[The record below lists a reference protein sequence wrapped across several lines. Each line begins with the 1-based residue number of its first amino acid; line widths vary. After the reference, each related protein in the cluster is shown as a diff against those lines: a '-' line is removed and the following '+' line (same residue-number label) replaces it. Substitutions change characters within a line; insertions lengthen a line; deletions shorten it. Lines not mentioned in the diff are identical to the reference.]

1 WWRNQN
7 FSKENPMNKPPT
19 SKTAWEKS
27 AQNHFRKAEQTETNL
42 KQVRRKERVAD
53 AAKTEKLRAL
63 RLAKEAQDKL
73 AAETE
78 AQTNVDV
85 KPAPRSPRKSKRGPI
100 RMIY

>member
-1 WWRNQN
+1 
-7 FSKENPMNKPPT
+7 MNKPPT

-27 AQNHFRKAEQTETNL
+27 AQNHFRKAEQTEASF
-42 KQVRRKERVAD
+42 KQVRRKER
-53 AAKTEKLRAL
+53 AAEAVKTEKLRAL

-78 AQTNVDV
+78 AQTNVGV
-85 KPAPRSPRKSKRGPI
+85 KPVSRHPRKSKRGPV

>member
-1 WWRNQN
+1 
-7 FSKENPMNKPPT
+7 MNKPPM

-27 AQNHFRKAEQTETNL
+27 AQNHFRKAEQSELSL
-42 KQVRRKERVAD
+42 KQALRKERAAD
-53 AAKTEKLRAL
+53 DAKTEKLRAL

-78 AQTNVDV
+78 AQTTAGV
-85 KPAPRSPRKSKRGPI
+85 KSPARRPNQSKRGSV

>member
-1 WWRNQN
+1 
-7 FSKENPMNKPPT
+7 MNKPPM
-19 SKTAWEKS
+19 SKWEKS
-27 AQNHFRKAEQTETNL
+27 AQSHFKKAEQSETSL
-42 KQVRRKERVAD
+42 KQVLRKERAAD

-78 AQTNVDV
+78 AQTNTDV
-85 KPAPRSPRKSKRGPI
+85 KTAERRPRKSKRSSD

>member
-1 WWRNQN
+1 
-7 FSKENPMNKPPT
+7 MNKPPM
-19 SKTAWEKS
+19 SKSAWEKS
-27 AQNHFRKAEQTETNL
+27 AQNHFKKAEQAETSL
-42 KQVRRKERVAD
+42 KQVRRKERAAD

-78 AQTNVDV
+78 AQTNAGA
-85 KPAPRSPRKSKRGPI
+85 KPAARQPRKRGPV

>member
-1 WWRNQN
+1 
-7 FSKENPMNKPPT
+7 MNKPPA

-27 AQNHFRKAEQTETNL
+27 AQSHFRKAEQAETSL
-42 KQVRRKERVAD
+42 KQLRRKERAAD
-53 AAKTEKLRAL
+53 ALKTEKLRAL

-78 AQTNVDV
+78 AQANVGV
-85 KPAPRSPRKSKRGPI
+85 KPVARPPRKSKRGPV